1 MRLTV
6 LGLSLLVAACGSLF
20 GPETVRVIGT
30 IEHFGDEAVVVVPTA
45 VGVGEPF
52 TVVVQTVGGGCVS
65 RGHAEVT
72 VDGMRAAIT
81 PYDIRTLRAVCP
93 SDIAFFEHTATV
105 RFDAAGTAEVVV
117 QGLRQPGDEPVSVRQ
132 TVIVRGPAGGEAA
145 GWSHGH

>member
-1 MRLTV
+1 MCPVKVGNRGSAGQFVMGAVLRGAGPGGRIGASRRLT
-6 LGLSLLVAACGSLF
+6 S
-20 GPETVRVIGT
+20 
-30 IEHFGDEAVVVVPTA
+30 
-45 VGVGEPF
+45 
-52 TVVVQTVGGGCVS
+52 GGGCVS

-72 VDGMRAAIT
+72 VDGMRAAVT

-117 QGLRQPGDEPVSVRQ
+117 EGLRQPDDEPVSVRR